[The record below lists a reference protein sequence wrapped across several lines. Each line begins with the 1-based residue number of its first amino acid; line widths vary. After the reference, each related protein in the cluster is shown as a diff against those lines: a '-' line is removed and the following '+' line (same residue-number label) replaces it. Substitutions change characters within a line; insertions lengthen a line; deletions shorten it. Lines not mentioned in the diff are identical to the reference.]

1 MPNENENIEA
11 MQDEPENGEELETSG
26 IDAVLNKIDELSATE
41 DNSAEPEGA
50 ADRAEEAPTV
60 QMLQN
65 EIKAL
70 KADYNKAVSA
80 IEKMVVLYGARM
92 TDDNSQGVG
101 VEAFKTA
108 KVEQTFPDSVSTDGV
123 SLDQIVL
130 GS

>member
-1 MPNENENIEA
+1 MPNENVEA
-11 MQDEPENGEELETSG
+11 MQAEPENGEELETSG
-26 IDAVLNKIDELSATE
+26 IDAVLTKIDELGSNG
-41 DNSAEPEGA
+41 DNTLELEGA
-50 ADRAEEAPTV
+50 AGNAEEAPTV

-70 KADYNKAVSA
+70 KADYAKAVSA

-92 TDDNSQGVG
+92 SEDNSQG

>member
-1 MPNENENIEA
+1 MPNENIEA
-11 MQDEPENGEELETSG
+11 MQAEPENSEELETSG
-26 IDAVLNKIDELSATE
+26 IDAVLNKIDELSSNG
-41 DNSAEPEGA
+41 DNTIELEGA
-50 ADRAEEAPTV
+50 AGNAEEAPTV

-70 KADYNKAVSA
+70 KADYAKAVSA
-80 IEKMVVLYGARM
+80 LEKMVVLYGARM
-92 TDDNSQGVG
+92 SEDNSQG

>member
-1 MPNENENIEA
+1 MPNENIEA
-11 MQDEPENGEELETSG
+11 MQTEPENSEELETSG
-26 IDAVLNKIDELSATE
+26 IDAVLTKIDELSSNE

-50 ADRAEEAPTV
+50 AASAEEAPTV

-70 KADYNKAVSA
+70 KADYAKAVSA

-92 TDDNSQGVG
+92 TDDNTQG

>member
-1 MPNENENIEA
+1 MDNENIEA
-11 MQDEPENGEELETSG
+11 MQTEPENGEELETTG
-26 IDAVLNKIDELSATE
+26 IDAVLTKIDELSSNG
-41 DNSAEPEGA
+41 DNSAELEGTA
-50 ADRAEEAPTV
+50 ENAEEVPTV

-70 KADYNKAVSA
+70 KADYAKAVAA

-92 TDDNSQGVG
+92 SEGDSQGI
-101 VEAFKTA
+101 EAFKTA
-108 KVEQTFPDSVSTDGV
+108 KVEQTFPDSVSTDGI